1 MTPVIRSPRF
11 ASLPF
16 VCFSLP
22 SSFSLSLSR
31 RLESYCKEYVI
42 PSTLTSGIRFV
53 DRFLHTFSEGSQ
65 RFKNFSKPSST
76 RFKLPFR
83 SNRPLSFSLL
93 TDSPLRNLSEQRF
106 RDFCEVNSTDLL
118 SLKLL
123 DPACNC
129 PMYNIHFSIDFFGQ
143 EKVKRRR

>member
-16 VCFSLP
+16 VYFSLP
-22 SSFSLSLSR
+22 SSLSLSR

-93 TDSPLRNLSEQRF
+93 TDSPPPPFETCQS
-106 RDFCEVNSTDLL
+106 RDLGISAKLTLPICCWIQLAIVLCIIFISRLI
-118 SLKLL
+118 SLVRL
-123 DPACNC
+123 
-129 PMYNIHFSIDFFGQ
+129 